1 MIRALLLLAGFA
13 AAWAALVAATGV
25 PHYILPGPARVAA
38 AFVDNFGFILEN
50 AAITFAEIVLGML
63 VGVIAGLGCALTL
76 TLSRTAR
83 AWMLPLIVASQAIP
97 VFAIAPLLVLWL
109 GYGMASK
116 IAAAALIIFFPV
128 ASAFYDGLARTQAGW
143 LDLAR
148 TMGATRASILLRVRF
163 PAALPSLASGVRV
176 AAAVAPI
183 GAVIG
188 EWVGASAGLG
198 FVMLQSNAQMRVDL
212 MFAALIVLAV
222 FALLFYALV
231 DKAMARLVPWDP
243 KRTDP

>member
-1 MIRALLLLAGFA
+1 
-13 AAWAALVAATGV
+13 
-25 PHYILPGPARVAA
+25 
-38 AFVDNFGFILEN
+38 
-50 AAITFAEIVLGML
+50 
-63 VGVIAGLGCALTL
+63 
-76 TLSRTAR
+76 
-83 AWMLPLIVASQAIP
+83 MLPLIVASQAIP

-231 DKAMARLVPWDP
+231 NKAMARLVPWDP

>member
-1 MIRALLLLAGFA
+1 
-13 AAWAALVAATGV
+13 V
-25 PHYILPGPARVAA
+25 PHFILPGPGRVAA
-38 AFVDNFGFILEN
+38 AFADNFAFILEN
-50 AAITFAEIVLGML
+50 TAITFAEIVLGML
-63 VGVIAGLGCALTL
+63 VGLIAGLGCALTL

-83 AWMLPLIVASQAIP
+83 AWMLPLMVASQAIP

-128 ASAFYDGLARTQAGW
+128 ASSFYDGLARTQAGW

-148 TMGATRASILLRVRF
+148 TMGASRASMLLRVRF
-163 PAALPSLASGVRV
+163 PAALPALASGVRM

-212 MFAALIVLAV
+212 MFAALIVLAA

-243 KRTDP
+243 RRTDP

>member
-1 MIRALLLLAGFA
+1 MIRAFVIIAGFV
-13 AAWAALVAATGV
+13 AAWFALVALTGV

-38 AFVDNFGFILEN
+38 AFAENAGFIAEN
-50 AAITFAEIVLGML
+50 AAITFLEIVLGML
-63 VGVIAGLGCALTL
+63 VGLLAGLSCALAL
-76 TLSRTAR
+76 AMSRLLR
-83 AWMLPLIVASQAIP
+83 VWMLPLIVASQAIP

-109 GYGMASK
+109 GYGIASK

-128 ASAFYDGLARTQAGW
+128 ASAFYDGLARTNAGF

-148 TMGATRASILLRVRF
+148 TMGATKPLILLRLRF
-163 PAALPSLASGVRV
+163 PAALPALASGVRV
-176 AAAVAPI
+176 AAAIAPI

-212 MFAALIVLAV
+212 VFAALIVLAA
-222 FALLFYALV
+222 FALIFYAAIDRLMT
-231 DKAMARLVPWDP
+231 ALVPWDP
-243 KRTDP
+243 KRIDR

>member
-13 AAWAALVAATGV
+13 AAWAALVEATGV
-25 PHYILPGPARVAA
+25 PHFILPGPGRVAA
-38 AFVDNFGFILEN
+38 AFVDNFAFILEN

-63 VGVIAGLGCALTL
+63 VGLIAGLGCALTL

-83 AWMLPLIVASQAIP
+83 AWMLPLMVASQAIP

-128 ASAFYDGLARTQAGW
+128 ASSFYDGLARTQAGW

-148 TMGATRASILLRVRF
+148 TMGASRASMLLRVRF
-163 PAALPSLASGVRV
+163 PAALPALASGVRM

-212 MFAALIVLAV
+212 MFAALIVLAA

-243 KRTDP
+243 RRTDP

>member
-63 VGVIAGLGCALTL
+63 VGLIAGLGCALTL

>member
-148 TMGATRASILLRVRF
+148 TMGASRASILLRVRF